1 MLEDEDEVDKTAAGL
16 VGDFD
21 NARSFP
27 FDADDVDDENA
38 LDVLD
43 VEEVEEKEEEEED
56 AAFSSFTLANV
67 SVTSRIYFS

>member
-1 MLEDEDEVDKTAAGL
+1 VLEDEDEVDKTAAGL

-21 NARSFP
+21 NARSFL

-43 VEEVEEKEEEEED
+43 VLDVLD
-56 AAFSSFTLANV
+56 MDLSWNFPYNLILNV
-67 SVTSRIYFS
+67 LL